1 MSTDVSMRTG
11 NRDELTLR
19 IAALAGAML
28 MLGML
33 VGCGSKNAIKT
44 TSVPFTD
51 VPARLD
57 VIGDEWA
64 VTFETPTGGWQGRFD
79 TDRRMFNGREA
90 FITLT
95 SPDPDAFHTQ
105 AVTEVTVLTPI
116 PVESIIDAYA
126 RIVPFTI
133 EDGKPRGWFGSGE
146 KKRNPPYNLAVSSQQ
161 PETPPDDD
169 TE

>member
-1 MSTDVSMRTG
+1 MRTG
-11 NRDELTLR
+11 NRDELARRLF
-19 IAALAGAML
+19 ALAGAAL
-28 MLGML
+28 LFTSL

-44 TSVPFTD
+44 ASTPFTE
-51 VPARLD
+51 VPARLT

-105 AVTEVTVLTPI
+105 AITDVTVLTPI
-116 PVESIIDAYA
+116 PVESNIDVFA
-126 RIVPFTI
+126 RVVPFTI

-146 KKRNPPYNLAVSSQQ
+146 KHQNPPYHLAVSNQQ
-161 PETPPDDD
+161 PETLPDDD
-169 TE
+169 TDSE